1 MRYLYKIVIF
11 LIGLVLIILIG
22 SSVLIS
28 PTYIYRILRH
38 GESDYYDFMIFTE
51 RHIAASPMPFYYLTS
66 PDGILSDL
74 IVDFNKGGEN
84 LQKPLDEFLSGS
96 DTTAFII
103 VRDDTLVYE
112 GYYNGFERNSINT
125 SFSAVKSIVSLLI
138 GIAID
143 QGYVTSEKDS
153 IAEYIHEFKDRD
165 FETLTIE
172 DLLLMRSPIK
182 YREGLAWFGDD
193 AKTYYMPDLRRLAL
207 EEIRID
213 PNYKGS
219 FHYNNYHPLLLGIII
234 ERSTGKAVA
243 DFLEEQLWTK
253 IGTEYPASWSLDS
266 EENGFEK
273 MESGLNY
280 RAIDMAKIG
289 SMLLNKGRWENEIII
304 STDWL
309 ARSIH
314 ASFPLDEYDYR
325 GTFLEDSGIGY
336 QFMWYSQ
343 ANQRGGFDYFAA
355 GKFGQFLYV
364 SPDNNVVIVRNGI
377 TEGRVD
383 DWPRVMATLA
393 HKVGGMNGDE
403 TGQ

>member
-1 MRYLYKIVIF
+1 VRYLSKVGILVV
-11 LIGLVLIILIG
+11 GLALIILIG
-22 SSVLIS
+22 SSALYS
-28 PTYIYRILRH
+28 PTYIFRILRH
-38 GESDYYDFMIFTE
+38 GESDYYDFMIFPE
-51 RHIAASPMPFYYLTS
+51 RHIAASPMPFYYVTS
-66 PDGILSDL
+66 PDGVLSDL

-96 DTTAFII
+96 DTTAFIV

-112 GYYNGFERNSINT
+112 GYFNGFERNSINT

-143 QGYVTSEKDS
+143 QGYITSEMDS
-153 IAEYIHEFKDRD
+153 IAEYIHEFKDSD
-165 FETLTIE
+165 FAEITIE
-172 DLLLMRSPIK
+172 SLLLMRSPIG
-182 YREGLAWFGDD
+182 YSEGLAWFGDD
-193 AKTYYMPDLRRLAL
+193 AKTYYMPDLRNLAL
-207 EEIRID
+207 QNTRLNPD
-213 PNYKGS
+213 YNGT

-234 ERSTGKAVA
+234 ERSTGEPVA

-266 EENGFEK
+266 EANGFEK

-280 RAIDMAKIG
+280 RAIDMAKVG
-289 SMLLNKGRWENEIII
+289 SMLLDKGKWESEIII
-304 STDWL
+304 SSDWL
-309 ARSIH
+309 ARSIY
-314 ASFPLDEYDYR
+314 ASIPLDEDDYR

-343 ANQRGGFDYFAA
+343 VNQRGGFDYFAA

-364 SPDNNVVIVRNGI
+364 SPENNVVIVRNGI

-383 DWPRVMATLA
+383 DWPQILATMA
-393 HKVGGMNGDE
+393 HKVGE
-403 TGQ
+403 IE